1 MKKFLA
7 ICILVVGIIILI
19 ASNMVGGSIVNSDE
33 QLFRIHIRANSNITL
48 DQNIKYRIKDEIVQF
63 FIPKIANVSS
73 AKEAENIVSSC
84 LGEVNRICDEVLS
97 SNGFDYSADSYI
109 ANEYFPD
116 RCYEGYIVESGY
128 YDALIIELGEAN
140 GDNWWCVIYP
150 PLCFV
155 NASGN
160 DSNNIVYKSKIL
172 EIIREFFN

>member
-1 MKKFLA
+1 MKQFLA
-7 ICILVVGIIILI
+7 ICIIVVGIIILI
-19 ASNMVGGSIVNSDE
+19 ASNMLSGSTVNSDE

-48 DQNIKYRIKDEIVQF
+48 DQNIKYQIKDEIVQYF
-63 FIPKIANVSS
+63 TPKIASVSS
-73 AKEAENIVSSC
+73 AQEAEIVVSRC
-84 LGEVNRICDEVLS
+84 LDEVNRICDEVLTA
-97 SNGFDYSADSYI
+97 NGFDYRADSYV

-128 YDALIIELGEAN
+128 YDALIIELGEAK

-155 NASGN
+155 NASEN